1 MQGNLTVLGIKQF
14 KGTVEGLAFDHTK
27 LLVSLPFPRARAESN
42 LGFDVIE
49 VPYGKSDNFE
59 QFKGKKFPLT
69 IDADY
74 EVTTKGL
81 EVFELKILLAPAIPK
96 VNV

>member
-1 MQGNLTVLGIKQF
+1 MQGNLTVLGVKQF
-14 KGTVEGLAFDHTK
+14 KGTVEGLSFDHTK

-49 VPYGKSDNFE
+49 VPYGKSENFE
-59 QFKGKKFPLT
+59 AFVGKKFPLQ

-81 EVFELKILLAPAIPK
+81 EVFELKIIPSPAIPAK
-96 VNV
+96 